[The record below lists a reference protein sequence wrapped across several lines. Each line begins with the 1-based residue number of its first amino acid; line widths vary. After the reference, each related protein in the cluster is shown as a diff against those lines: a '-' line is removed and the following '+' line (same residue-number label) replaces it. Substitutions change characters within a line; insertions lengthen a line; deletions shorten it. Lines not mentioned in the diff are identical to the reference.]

1 MCPTVHQD
9 PIAAKYLQEK
19 TLVNMNINEG
29 GSIIIFSTQHHHQ
42 YPIPKGSCKIG
53 VSLLFYMD
61 MVVILHNLIK
71 FSFWH

>member
-53 VSLLFYMD
+53 VSHFVYGH
-61 MVVILHNLIK
+61 VVILYNLIK